1 MATDPDPA
9 SRSNTHP
16 PSPELM
22 QQMFERFMEHVTD
35 KEPGVR
41 VQCILALKTFQVRAG
56 PRVLCDLRRH

>member
-1 MATDPDPA
+1 
-9 SRSNTHP
+9 
-16 PSPELM
+16 
-22 QQMFERFMEHVTD
+22 MFERFMEHVTD

>member
-1 MATDPDPA
+1 
-9 SRSNTHP
+9 
-16 PSPELM
+16 M

-56 PRVLCDLRRH
+56 PCAPSDPRRA